1 MNIEE
6 DKKKILLIGLA
17 ALGLF
22 LLSVGLSYSIFSR
35 TNFGK
40 SQKTAVLPTPPPGS
54 KFRVDLTKP
63 KTEECILNGQKLT
76 KEEKDIWDKRR
87 PLAIMVENHT
97 DSRPQSGLSRADI
110 VYEAVAEGG
119 ITRFMA
125 IFYCNAS
132 ALDVTVGPVRSART
146 YFLDFV
152 SEYADF
158 PLYAHVG
165 GANTPGKANALG
177 QIGDYGWLKKGNDL
191 NQFAIG
197 YPTFWR
203 DYERL
208 GREVATEHT
217 MYSTTDKL
225 WKVAEKRNLTNV
237 DEKGVSWDK
246 TFTKWQFKDD
256 ASSDDRKSIS
266 PSLSFWTGYQDYEVK
281 WQYDSA
287 NNEYSRHNGDGGKPY
302 LDRNDDSQLKA
313 RVVIAT
319 FMKESRANDG
329 YENNLHLLY
338 ADTGSGKAII
348 FQDGKAIEG
357 TWNKKDRKSR
367 MIFKDAAGK
376 EIKLNRGQIWIEII
390 PAGKEVVY

>member
-1 MNIEE
+1 MNT
-6 DKKKILLIGLA
+6 DRKKMILMSLA
-17 ALGLF
+17 GLGLF
-22 LLSVGLSYSIFSR
+22 LLSTGISYAIFTKTS
-35 TNFGK
+35 FGK
-40 SQKTAVLPTPPPGS
+40 SSTATALPTPPPGS

-63 KTEECILNGQKLT
+63 KTEECVLNGQKFT
-76 KEEKDIWDKRR
+76 KEEKDIWAKRR
-87 PLAIMVENHT
+87 PLAVMIENHT
-97 DSRPQSGLSRADI
+97 DARPQSGLSRADI

-119 ITRFMA
+119 ITRFMG
-125 IFYCNAS
+125 IFYCGAS
-132 ALDVTVGPVRSART
+132 ALDVTLGPVRSART
-146 YFLDFV
+146 YFLDFI

-237 DEKGVSWDK
+237 DDKNASWDK
-246 TFTKWQFKDD
+246 TFTKWQFKDE
-256 ASSDDRKSIS
+256 ASATDRGSIS
-266 PSLSFWTGYQDYEVK
+266 PLVSFWTGYSDFDVK

-287 NNEYSRHNGDGGKPY
+287 NNEYLRNNGGKPH
-302 LDRNDDSQLKA
+302 LDKNDDSQLKA
-313 RVVIAT
+313 KAVVT
-319 FMKESRANDG
+319 VFMKESRANDG

-338 ADTGSGKAII
+338 ADTGSGKAIV
-348 FQDGKAIEG
+348 FQDGKAVEG

-367 MIFKDAAGK
+367 MIFKDAPGK
-376 EIKLNRGQIWIEII
+376 EIKFNRGQIWIEII
-390 PAGKEVVY
+390 PLGKEVVY

>member
-1 MNIEE
+1 MNT
-6 DKKKILLIGLA
+6 DKKKILLISLA
-17 ALGLF
+17 GLGLF
-22 LLSVGLSYSIFSR
+22 LLSVGISYAVFSK

-40 SQKTAVLPTPPPGS
+40 SSTTVALPTPPPGS

-63 KTEECILNGQKLT
+63 KTEECVLNGQKFT
-76 KEEKDIWDKRR
+76 QEEKTIWEKRR
-87 PLAIMVENHT
+87 PLAVMVENHT
-97 DSRPQSGLSRADI
+97 DARPQSGLSRADI

-225 WKVAEKRNLTNV
+225 YTVAEKRKLTNV
-237 DEKGVSWDK
+237 DETGSSWDK
-246 TFTKWQFKDD
+246 NFTKWQFKDD
-256 ASSDDRKSIS
+256 AATKEEAIS
-266 PSLSFWTGYQDYEVK
+266 PNVSFWTGYSDFDVK
-281 WQYDSA
+281 WQYDPA
-287 NNEYSRHNGDGGKPY
+287 NNEYLRINGGKPH

-313 RVVIAT
+313 KVVVTA
-319 FMKESRANDG
+319 FMKEARANDG

-338 ADTGSGKAII
+338 TDIGSGKAIV
-348 FQDGKAIEG
+348 FQDGKAIVG

-367 MIFKDAAGK
+367 MIFKDESGK
-376 EIKLNRGQIWIEII
+376 EIKLNRGQIWIQII
-390 PAGKEVVY
+390 PFGKEVVY

>member
-1 MNIEE
+1 MDSNNKKNII
-6 DKKKILLIGLA
+6 ILAMG

-22 LLSVGLSYSIFSR
+22 LLSVGISYAVFTK
-35 TNFGK
+35 TNLGK
-40 SQKTAVLPTPPPGS
+40 TSKVTALPTPMPGS
-54 KFRVDLTKP
+54 KFRVDLTQP
-63 KTEECILNGQKLT
+63 KTAECILNGQKFT
-76 KEEKDIWDKRR
+76 EEEKKIWEKRR
-87 PLAIMVENHT
+87 PLGIMIENHA

-119 ITRFMA
+119 ITRFLA
-125 IFYCNAS
+125 VFYCNAS

-146 YFLDFV
+146 YFLDFI

-191 NQFAIG
+191 NQFSVG
-197 YPTFWR
+197 YPTYWR

-225 WKVAEKRNLTNV
+225 WKVGEKRNLTNV
-237 DEKGVSWDK
+237 DEKGASWDK
-246 TFTKWQFKDD
+246 TFTKWQFKDEV
-256 ASSDDRKSIS
+256 SQGERGSVS
-266 PSLSFWTGYQDYEVK
+266 PNFSFWTGYSDYDVK

-287 NNEYSRHNGDGGKPY
+287 NNEYLRFNSGKPHQD
-302 LDRNDDSQLKA
+302 LNEESQIKTK
-313 RVVIAT
+313 VVITA
-319 FMKESRANDG
+319 FMKEARANDG

-338 ADTGSGKAII
+338 TDIGSGDVIV
-348 FQDGKAIEG
+348 FQDGKAVKG

-367 MIFKDAAGK
+367 MIFKDVQGK

-390 PAGKEVVY
+390 PQGKEVVY

>member
-1 MNIEE
+1 MNT

-17 ALGLF
+17 GLGLF
-22 LLSVGLSYSIFSR
+22 LLSVGLSFAIFSK

-40 SQKTAVLPTPPPGS
+40 TAITVLPTPPPGS

-63 KTEECILNGQKLT
+63 KTEECVLNGQKFT
-76 KEEKDIWDKRR
+76 QEEKNIWEKRR
-87 PLAIMVENHT
+87 PLAVMIENHT
-97 DSRPQSGLSRADI
+97 DARPQSGLSRADI

-119 ITRFMA
+119 ITRFMG
-125 IFYCNAS
+125 IFYCGAS
-132 ALDVTVGPVRSART
+132 ALEVTVGPVRSART
-146 YFLDFV
+146 YFLDFI

-225 WKVAEKRNLTNV
+225 WVVAEKRKLTNV
-237 DEKGVSWDK
+237 DESGTSWNK

-256 ASSDDRKSIS
+256 ASSSDRQSVS
-266 PSLSFWTGYQDYEVK
+266 PAVSFWTGYKDFDVK

-287 NNEYSRHNGDGGKPY
+287 SNEYSRINGTTAH
-302 LDRNDDSQLKA
+302 LDKNDDSQLKA
-313 RVVIAT
+313 KVIVTA

-338 ADTGSGKAII
+338 GDSGSGKVIV
-348 FQDGKAIEG
+348 FQDGKAVEG

-367 MIFKDAAGK
+367 MIFKDASGK

-390 PAGKEVVY
+390 PLGKEVVY